1 MAAGIE
7 EGPARRAAGAGRQG
21 VEAEQVT
28 GLSIDAPG
36 PGLVVGCHSGA
47 DRLAETQARH
57 GVAIEPAP
65 GEIETGRVILGA
77 DLQRVHPGSEQ
88 DRAVPACAHHGT
100 VGIEHP
106 RGVVVEG
113 VVVGNGVAIQVPQ
126 AGLRDLELIARLGI
140 GRQRAC
146 GCRGRHHGRRGNDSA
161 PACIHAP
168 GVGHR
173 AIAGRAQSA
182 QQPCAGDAEV
192 AVQRLAQ
199 GRIPGGD
206 EVAGGVDQL
215 HRGTRGPLAGG
226 QAQAV
231 GGVGVGVGVGVG
243 GQAPQ
248 RDGRC
253 ARCGR
258 QGAADLGLAIEP
270 VGLGHLAC
278 REAYRAGGA
287 VGCRADAH
295 DVVARSQIKT
305 THAGRL
311 VGVDIAIAQRAAVG
325 RDQLDAGLAGV
336 DAQVLQLDPAGR
348 SQRETQIALILA
360 RGQDG
365 TGLGVPG
372 QRGRTRRRQ
381 AQRGLEVNRS
391 GRGVVLLGDEVDR
404 AGLAGGE
411 ADRVA
416 VSPVRPGDGATRS
429 VHQGVAEVVGV
440 VAGDAEVQVVGL
452 AGHHVKAVRDQGATG
467 GQVAADLRGAAM
479 WDRGGLQVQQSEGIA
494 GRAGI
499 GLRRNIDAVGARRQ
513 APHVVALGA
522 RQAEARFVTS
532 WAGQTQIG
540 GARLRIDQDG
550 AGFGQREAV
559 VLDVARGGDGAG
571 NQAAQ
576 RQGGARFAVGAHGEA
591 AGACRRVVRLAV
603 EIEHMAPGLGERD
616 TLRDVVTAVT
626 AAADEGAAVGAGQA
640 VVEVAVGVVPA
651 RIQEQALALGA
662 IELPGS
668 SLLPLRQREGRL
680 GAEREAWQ
688 TRVGVG
694 KHAPV
699 AGAALARGQAQ
710 LVAASGEIEQSCDVA
725 VGQVGGRQRRAHCI
739 GAHQRRVVVVA
750 RDVQP

>member
-1 MAAGIE
+1 MH
-7 EGPARRAAGAGRQG
+7 R
-21 VEAEQVT
+21 
-28 GLSIDAPG
+28 
-36 PGLVVGCHSGA
+36 
-47 DRLAETQARH
+47 
-57 GVAIEPAP
+57 
-65 GEIETGRVILGA
+65 
-77 DLQRVHPGSEQ
+77 
-88 DRAVPACAHHGT
+88 
-100 VGIEHP
+100 
-106 RGVVVEG
+106 
-113 VVVGNGVAIQVPQ
+113 
-126 AGLRDLELIARLGI
+126 
-140 GRQRAC
+140 
-146 GCRGRHHGRRGNDSA
+146 SA
-161 PACIHAP
+161 
-168 GVGHR
+168 
-173 AIAGRAQSA
+173 
-182 QQPCAGDAEV
+182 
-192 AVQRLAQ
+192 
-199 GRIPGGD
+199 
-206 EVAGGVDQL
+206 
-215 HRGTRGPLAGG
+215 RGPLAGG

-231 GGVGVGVGVGVG
+231 GGAG
-243 GQAPQ
+243 GEAPQ

-295 DVVARSQIKT
+295 GVVARSQIKT

-336 DAQVLQLDPAGR
+336 GAQVLQLDPAGR

-372 QRGRTRRRQ
+372 QRRRTRRRQ

-479 WDRGGLQVQQSEGIA
+479 WDSGGLQVQQSEGIA

-532 WAGQTQIG
+532 WAGQT
-540 GARLRIDQDG
+540 
-550 AGFGQREAV
+550 
-559 VLDVARGGDGAG
+559 
-571 NQAAQ
+571 
-576 RQGGARFAVGAHGEA
+576 
-591 AGACRRVVRLAV
+591 
-603 EIEHMAPGLGERD
+603 
-616 TLRDVVTAVT
+616 
-626 AAADEGAAVGAGQA
+626 
-640 VVEVAVGVVPA
+640 
-651 RIQEQALALGA
+651 
-662 IELPGS
+662 
-668 SLLPLRQREGRL
+668 
-680 GAEREAWQ
+680 
-688 TRVGVG
+688 
-694 KHAPV
+694 
-699 AGAALARGQAQ
+699 
-710 LVAASGEIEQSCDVA
+710 
-725 VGQVGGRQRRAHCI
+725 
-739 GAHQRRVVVVA
+739 
-750 RDVQP
+750 